1 VRVSG
6 DDLMEGF
13 VYATAMQDEILRRR
27 AESLA
32 VEQIE
37 QVDEQRVG
45 VLLFALGEEWY
56 GVRVSQVREIHNEYL
71 VTSIPCVPD
80 YIAGVVNIRGEIVS
94 VTDLRMMMG
103 LGVTGETAADE
114 LAPLIV
120 IADETVCTA
129 LMVDG
134 IGDIAEIAA
143 DAIEPPLA
151 ILDRAQADYISG
163 TFYVAGRLVAL
174 VNLPRVLTPVVSA

>member
-1 VRVSG
+1 VSVPP
-6 DDLMEGF
+6 DDLMAGF
-13 VYATAMQDEILRRR
+13 VYATGMQDEILRRR

-32 VEQIE
+32 IEQAE
-37 QVDEQRVG
+37 QVDEHRIG

-56 GVRVSQVREIHNEYL
+56 GVRVSQVREIHNDFV
-71 VTSIPCVPD
+71 VTTIPCVPD

-103 LGVTGETAADE
+103 LGMTGEVASIE
-114 LAPLIV
+114 QAPLIV

-129 LMVDG
+129 LMVDA

-151 ILDRAQADYISG
+151 ILDRAQADYIAG

-174 VNLPRVLTPVVSA
+174 VNLPRVLTPIVSA

>member
-1 VRVSG
+1 MAADDRMG
-6 DDLMEGF
+6 DF

-32 VEQIE
+32 VEQTD

-56 GVRVSQVREIHNEYL
+56 GVRVSQVREIYNEYV
-71 VTSIPCVPD
+71 VTPVPCVPD
-80 YIAGVVNIRGEIVS
+80 YIMGVVNIRGEIVS
-94 VTDLRMMMG
+94 VTDLRAMMG
-103 LGVTGETAADE
+103 LGKTGAAVSE
-114 LAPLIV
+114 EQPPLIV

-129 LMVDG
+129 LVVDG

-143 DAIEPPLA
+143 DSIEPPLA
-151 ILDRAQADYISG
+151 ILDRAQSDYVTG

-174 VNLPRVLTPVVSA
+174 VNLSRVLTPIVSG